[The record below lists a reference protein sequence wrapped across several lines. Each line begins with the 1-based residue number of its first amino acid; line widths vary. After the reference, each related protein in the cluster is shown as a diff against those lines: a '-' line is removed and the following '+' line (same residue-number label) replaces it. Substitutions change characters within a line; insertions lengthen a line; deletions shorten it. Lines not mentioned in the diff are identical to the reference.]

1 MDYYY
6 KFDLGLA
13 FGVEANLPFRVNLTI
28 RYILGL
34 NTATTGAEYTETWE
48 NKSFQIS
55 LGYRILGR

>member
-13 FGVEANLPFRVNLTI
+13 FGVEANLPFKVNLTI
-28 RYILGL
+28 RYVLGL
-34 NTATTGAEYTETWE
+34 NTATTGAQYTETWK